1 MAKKRRRKNQPP
13 PVHYPPGSIGAYAL
27 EYCGWLEGRNYSEQT
42 IRNRRH
48 YLSFFAAWCGERG
61 LETPSEV
68 TKPVIEQY
76 QRWLFNYRKKG
87 GEPLT
92 FRSQHSQLLPIRAFF
107 KWLARQNYTLYNPAS
122 EIDLPRLDK
131 PLPRNTLSV
140 DEVEKV
146 LVSIDP
152 REPAGIR
159 DRAVIE
165 TLYSTG
171 MRRKELINLK
181 MYDVDFE
188 RGTVFI
194 REGKGRK
201 DRVVPIGE
209 RAIAWVRKY
218 LYEVRPQYVT
228 MPDNGALFLNDHGE
242 QYSADRMT
250 VHVRE
255 LVDKAEMPKK
265 GSCHMFRHTCA
276 TLMLEGGADIRFI
289 QQQLGHADLKTTET
303 YTRVTISKL
312 KAIHDATHPAAKLEP
327 KDRTEPGEQKAEE
340 TGTDTAA
347 EPDEKPTDEPPEE
360 PPAESAPTA

>member
-1 MAKKRRRKNQPP
+1 MAKKPRKNPKP
-13 PVHYPPGSIGAYAL
+13 PVLHSPGSIGAYAE
-27 EYCGWLEGRNYSEQT
+27 EYCNWLTTRNYSEQT

-48 YLSFFAAWCGERG
+48 YLLFFADWCNERG
-61 LETPSEV
+61 IETPSEV

-87 GEPLT
+87 GEPLS
-92 FRSQHSQLLPIRAFF
+92 FRSQHSQLLPLRAYF

-122 EIDLPRLDK
+122 ELDLPKLDK

-146 LVSIDP
+146 FDAIDP
-152 REPAGIR
+152 REPSGIR

-165 TLYSTG
+165 TFYSTG
-171 MRRKELINLK
+171 MRRKELVNLK
-181 MYDVDFE
+181 MYDIDFE

-194 REGKGRK
+194 REGKGKK

-218 LYEVRPQYVT
+218 LYDVRPHYAA
-228 MPDNGALFLNDHGE
+228 MPDSGVLFLNDYGE
-242 QYSADRMT
+242 QYSVDRMT

-255 LVDKAEMPKK
+255 LVDKSEIAKK

-289 QQQLGHADLKTTET
+289 QQQLGHEDLRATEV
-303 YTRVTISKL
+303 YTRVSIEKL
-312 KAIHDATHPAAKLEP
+312 KAIHTATHPAAKPEP
-327 KDRTEPGEQKAEE
+327 CRKPE
-340 TGTDTAA
+340 TQLA
-347 EPDEKPTDEPPEE
+347 K
-360 PPAESAPTA
+360 PAETAGL

>member
-1 MAKKRRRKNQPP
+1 MAKLPRKKKKPAQS
-13 PVHYPPGSIGAYAL
+13 VHYPPGSIGAYSQ
-27 EYCGWLEGRNYSEQT
+27 EYCDWLETRNYSDQT
-42 IRNRRH
+42 VRNRRH
-48 YLSFFAAWCGERG
+48 YLGSFAAWCIERG
-61 LETPSEV
+61 LEEPSEV
-68 TKPVIEQY
+68 TKPVIERY
-76 QRWLFNYRKKG
+76 QKWLFNYRKKG

-107 KWLARQNYTLYNPAS
+107 KWLARQNYMLHNPAS

-131 PLPRNTLSV
+131 PLPRNTLSA
-140 DEVEKV
+140 DEVETV
-146 LVSIDP
+146 LAAIDP
-152 REPAGIR
+152 REPTGIR
-159 DRAVIE
+159 DRTIIE

-171 MRRKELINLK
+171 IRRKELINLQ
-181 MYDVDFE
+181 MYDIDFE

-194 REGKGRK
+194 REGKGGK

-218 LYEVRPQYVT
+218 MYEVRPQYVT
-228 MPDNGALFLNDHGE
+228 MPDSGVLFLNDHGE

-255 LVDKAEMPKK
+255 LVDKAEMVKK

-312 KAIHDATHPAAKLEP
+312 KAIHTATHPGAKLEP
-327 KDRTEPGEQKAEE
+327 HDRPDIRIEAGEKA
-340 TGTDTAA
+340 
-347 EPDEKPTDEPPEE
+347 PPE
-360 PPAESAPTA
+360 STAGLTKN